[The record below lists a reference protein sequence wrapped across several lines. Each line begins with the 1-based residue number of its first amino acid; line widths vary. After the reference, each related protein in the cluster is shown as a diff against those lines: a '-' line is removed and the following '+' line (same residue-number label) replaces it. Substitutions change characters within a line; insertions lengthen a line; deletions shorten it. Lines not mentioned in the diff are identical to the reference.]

1 MKKGNCKI
9 CGREFTKRAK
19 NQKICGDPE
28 CKKKRH
34 RLYRYG
40 TTGGKIRPY
49 TTTSDMMILDDIAK
63 DRSITWMA
71 ELYDRDVDDL
81 INHIEKILSDGT
93 ADKIKRKIAA
103 YQRSGV
109 GW

>member
-1 MKKGNCKI
+1 MAENLPRELKTKKYAAI
-9 CGREFTKRAK
+9 QSVR
-19 NQKICGDPE
+19 
-28 CKKKRH
+28 KKRH